1 MAVDK
6 NLSPV
11 GQTAILM
18 IRTYQ
23 KLLSPLLGQHC
34 RFYPSCS
41 QYTLEAI
48 QEWGLAKGMWLGAKR
63 ISRCHP
69 LNEGGIDP
77 IPRRNASLEQA
88 QNQGAP
94 LQEHSL
100 EIEPTLD
107 DSYQEPDTKSNDSL
121 DTPDI
126 VQLAQSAQF
135 VQSNST
141 VQAAN
146 SVQFAQPESAHS
158 SQPAQSTMSVQST
171 QIDQFDDITQQTL
184 SGRAHVESSLGS
196 SQTKSAPPT
205 TPKS

>member
-1 MAVDK
+1 MAADK

-48 QEWGLAKGMWLGAKR
+48 QEWGLAKGIWLGAKR

-77 IPRRNASLEQA
+77 VPRRNASLEQA
-88 QNQGAP
+88 QNQASP
-94 LQEHSL
+94 LQEPSL

-107 DSYQEPDTKSNDSL
+107 ASYQEPDTKSNDSL
-121 DTPDI
+121 DNPDL
-126 VQLAQSAQF
+126 VQLASSTTHAQSIE
-135 VQSNST
+135 T
-141 VQAAN
+141 VQTSQNAEFEQNDKIKQQPPSGSAHEEN
-146 SVQFAQPESAHS
+146 SLGSSKTESAHS
-158 SQPAQSTMSVQST
+158 
-171 QIDQFDDITQQTL
+171 
-184 SGRAHVESSLGS
+184 
-196 SQTKSAPPT
+196 T
-205 TPKS
+205 THKF